1 MSQSSPLFS
10 AARKPLSLTRIV
22 VATSAGNALEW
33 FDITIYAFFA
43 LYIGQNFF
51 PATSEATSMLL
62 TFGTFGASYLV
73 RPLGGVFLGA
83 YADRRGRRAALM
95 VTVALMMVGTGLIAF
110 MPTYASIGMAAP
122 IGMFVARLIQGFS
135 AGGEFGASTAMLIE
149 HAPHRR
155 GFLASWQFAT
165 QGLSSLVAATFG
177 FTLARVMSV
186 EDLAS
191 WGWRIP
197 FYFGLL
203 IGPLGLY
210 LRRFLEDGEAFKEA
224 VRTETPVRDV
234 FYCQKTLLL
243 IAAGALA
250 VSTSVN
256 YMFAYLP
263 TFAIAEFHFPATTGF
278 EATMISGVILTCV
291 TPLAGL
297 LSDRIGRVK
306 QMVVV
311 GFLFLVTAYP
321 AFSYAAGNIS
331 MASLSAL
338 VAWFAMLKS
347 IYFGALP
354 ALMSDLFPVSTRST
368 GMSIAYNIGVVVF
381 GGFTPAIVTWLVG
394 ATGNSAAP
402 GFWLT
407 VTAMISLAAL
417 ASISRVSPLG
427 GSESRRLGVQVRRSS
442 DWRRG

>member
-1 MSQSSPLFS
+1 MSQSSLLSS
-10 AARKPLSLTRIV
+10 AARKPLSLTKIV

-33 FDITIYAFFA
+33 FDIAIYAFFA
-43 LYIGQNFF
+43 LYIGKNFF
-51 PATSEATSMLL
+51 PATSEASSMLL
-62 TFGTFGASYLV
+62 TLGTFGASYLV

-83 YADRRGRRAALM
+83 YADFRGRRAALM
-95 VTVALMMVGTGLIAF
+95 VTVTLMMVGTGLIAF

-122 IGMFVARLIQGFS
+122 IGVFVARLIQGFS

-165 QGLSSLVAATFG
+165 QGLSSLAAATLG

-197 FYFGLL
+197 FYLGLL

-224 VRTETPVRDV
+224 AHTETPVRDA
-234 FYCQKTLLL
+234 FYRQKMLLL
-243 IAAGALA
+243 MAAGAVA

-256 YMFAYLP
+256 YVLTYLP
-263 TFAIAEFHFPATTGF
+263 TFASAEFHFPATTGF
-278 EATMISGVILTCV
+278 AATMIGSVILTCV

-306 QMVVV
+306 QMAVV
-311 GFLFLVTAYP
+311 GLLFLVTTYP
-321 AFSYAAGNIS
+321 AFSYVVGNMS
-331 MASLSAL
+331 MVSLSAL
-338 VAWFAMLKS
+338 VAWLAILKS

-368 GMSIAYNIGVVVF
+368 GMSIAYNLGVVVF
-381 GGFTPAIVTWLVG
+381 GGFTPAIVTWLIS
-394 ATGNSAAP
+394 ATGNRAAP
-402 GFWLT
+402 SFWLT
-407 VTAMISLAAL
+407 ATAMISLAAL
-417 ASISRVSPLG
+417 ASVSHVSPALRAG
-427 GSESRRLGVQVRRSS
+427 LHAEVTGT
-442 DWRRG
+442 